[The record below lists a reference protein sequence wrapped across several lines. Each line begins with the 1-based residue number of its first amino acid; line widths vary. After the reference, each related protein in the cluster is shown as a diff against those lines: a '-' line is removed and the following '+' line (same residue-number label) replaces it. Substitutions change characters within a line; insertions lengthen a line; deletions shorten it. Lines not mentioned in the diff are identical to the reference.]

1 MALKRDL
8 RYGCK
13 YNQSILGS
21 IYRNTTANRI
31 PADSEKKISVVGA
44 TIPYDGVLLN
54 IAMIASIKGA
64 VLIEMN
70 ADGAK
75 KIVSKMMM
83 GMEVSEF
90 DKVAQSAISEIGN
103 MVCANVCTQFSEI
116 EIAGLDISSP
126 TLDGARRGY
135 ITCSQ
140 SYCYRL

>member
-1 MALKRDL
+1 MDV
-8 RYGCK
+8 
-13 YNQSILGS
+13 SIINPFLAAFTEILPQIGFQQ
-21 IYRNTTANRI
+21 I
-31 PADSEKKISVVGA
+31 
-44 TIPYDGVLLN
+44 
-54 IAMIASIKGA
+54 
-64 VLIEMN
+64 
-70 ADGAK
+70 AK
-75 KIVSKMMM
+75 KRFLWWEQQFLMM

-103 MVCANVCTQFSEI
+103 MFCANVCTQFSEI